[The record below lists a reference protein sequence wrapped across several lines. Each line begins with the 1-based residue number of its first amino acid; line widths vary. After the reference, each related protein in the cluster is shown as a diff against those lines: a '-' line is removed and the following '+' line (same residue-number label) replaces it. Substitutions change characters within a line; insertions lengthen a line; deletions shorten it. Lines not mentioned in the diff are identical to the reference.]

1 MRRFLALILTILTAV
16 SLAVPLPVLAA
27 EGPAADFDGYLVR
40 LNETG
45 EADSLTLL
53 GTDSCSEV
61 SDGLCL
67 VEDLDTVQA
76 MDQLGLVE

>member
-1 MRRFLALILTILTAV
+1 MCRLRRFFALILTILTAV

-27 EGPAADFDGYLVR
+27 EEPAADFDGYLVR

-67 VEDLDTVQA
+67 V
-76 MDQLGLVE
+76 